1 MRDTVFIVVD
11 RAGARKMTKGLPAV
25 KRGEIPI
32 KLRLEVDEAAFSPP
46 VVEQHLHITDW
57 RAGRGAIQ
65 FAVREGTIT
74 EAEAGTLRAD
84 MLLEMRDTLERAG
97 YTVTPPG
104 DAS

>member
-32 KLRLEVDEAAFSPP
+32 KLNLVVDPSAFAPP
-46 VVEQHLHITDW
+46 VVEQSLHITDW

-65 FAVREGTIT
+65 FAVKEGTIT
-74 EAEAGTLRAD
+74 EAEAASLKAD
-84 MLLEMRDTLERAG
+84 MLLEMRETLERAG